1 MVAMQKIVQ
10 MTLVKILIF
19 VILSTQD
26 LIHPFPRD
34 PIKIDEKYSIKNVL
48 DNHKN
53 TLHLSIHF

>member
-1 MVAMQKIVQ
+1 MQKIVQ